1 MSRVLQYK
9 RFFVTGADCALR
21 YGLLIL
27 FFGPACSRS
36 AALGSLNHVLRTRV
50 QSEYCAS
57 VSFYLFWDTDAVGVL
72 RYGLLIL
79 FFGPAC
85 SRSAALGSLN
95 HVLRTRVQSEYCASV
110 SFYLFW
116 DTDAV
121 GVLRYGLLILFFGPA
136 CSRSAALGSL
146 NHVLRTRVQIAR
158 CVRVS

>member
-85 SRSAALGSLN
+85 SWQRSQNTAKFPMNNHANLPCLRQSRRRQTSLALKAPRAFNPKQAQRIEVTSRALCSSKSSI
-95 HVLRTRVQSEYCASV
+95 RKSTSV
-110 SFYLFW
+110 IFL
-116 DTDAV
+116 A
-121 GVLRYGLLILFFGPA
+121 
-136 CSRSAALGSL
+136 
-146 NHVLRTRVQIAR
+146 N
-158 CVRVS
+158 